1 MSVVGAR
8 RAVLL
13 LRPSGS
19 SSVGALSNRRLTEA
33 GDIRVTEAGDR
44 RITES

>member
-1 MSVVGAR
+1 MMREPRRTVV
-8 RAVLL
+8 L

-19 SSVGALSNRRLTEA
+19 SAVLSQSNRRLTEA
-33 GDIRVTEAGDR
+33 GDVRITEAGDR